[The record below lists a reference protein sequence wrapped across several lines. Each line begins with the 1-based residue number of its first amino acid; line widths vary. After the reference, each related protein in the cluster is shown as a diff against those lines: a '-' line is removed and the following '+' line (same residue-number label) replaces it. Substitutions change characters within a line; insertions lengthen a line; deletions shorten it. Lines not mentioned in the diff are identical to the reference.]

1 MDQPLE
7 ENILASFLRMADQMG
22 TGWMPTFPEV
32 TGDSRRMNS
41 NHGIPAFADALA
53 KGLKVDAKAA
63 FEAGKKALTEKTLV
77 PWSGNP
83 AGEIDGFYWEHGYIP
98 ALRDGEVE
106 TDPNVGWEN
115 RQPVAV
121 SLGTAYDSW
130 ALSKLAEAAGNK
142 EDAEYF
148 REWSKNYTLLF
159 NPETL
164 FFHPKDK
171 EGNFIPD
178 LDYNFPGGMGA
189 REYYDENNAWVYRW
203 DVQHDIPGLVVLMGG
218 PERFCMELDRMFATP
233 LGRSKYS
240 FYAKLPDHTGNV
252 GQFSMANEPSLHI
265 PYLYNY
271 AGAPW
276 KTQKRVRQM
285 LDTWFRDDLMGVP
298 GDEDGGGMTSFV
310 VFSSLG
316 LYPVTPGEP
325 VYTIGSP
332 DGSFT
337 AGSWLEV
344 YRGLWLNGAAITT
357 GDEFSVGDELTI
369 EGSLMNYK
377 GTPETKEKTAIV
389 VAFKKSLISV
399 DALDFDKLPCID
411 TTFNLVVTAKES
423 PLLVTCDADW
433 LQITDVN
440 KDGSYKLHADEN
452 TRTAERKAAIT
463 IKGPTALKT
472 IEITQAGTPA
482 TGMSV
487 TEIIAAA
494 DKDKVQTLPS
504 TVVVALTTRGAVLSD
519 GENYIYAYGDKAAA
533 LKVGDGVKLSAT
545 KTTYY
550 GVPELTFSDTDE
562 VFVDSEGNA
571 VVHPEATDITAKAAE
586 YSSAVAEYVKLS
598 GVLKVSGNYYNME
611 IDGIDPEVLQ
621 GSINYPVDALDA
633 KSFDGKKITVTGYFN
648 GTNVNKNTGVKY
660 VNVIATKIA
669 EFVDNPKGTLKN
681 PYEATELAELLK
693 SGTVPEGNVYA
704 RGIINKIDNV
714 STQYGNAQ
722 YWLSTDGSAADL
734 EVYRGFYYGGE
745 KFTEETAE
753 AIKVGDEVVVYGKVK
768 VYGETPEFD
777 ANNYLVTINGKAA
790 PSGSGTAEDP
800 YNITKLAD
808 LLLSG
813 ETVEGEVYA
822 KGIISQIDNV
832 SIQYGNAQYWLS
844 DDGSKKY
851 QLEVYRGLWFGGA
864 KFTSEDQIALGDEVV
879 VCGKVK
885 VYNGTPEFDANNKII
900 SLNGKTE

>member
-1 MDQPLE
+1 MKAKYIFTSLIAALGLLMTACVEEADHFLDEVQVSSSYVTFSAGGGSVPVELTATGSWTVSNLPSWVTVSPSTGGAGKTTVTFTAPAADDTREATATIECGGKTQNINLLQVTQKSEPVTMTVKQALEVIAPL
-7 ENILASFLRMADQMG
+7 ADQEVAGG
-22 TGWMPTFPEV
+22 TYRV
-32 TGDSRRMNS
+32 K
-41 NHGIPAFADALA
+41 GIVC
-53 KGLKVDAKAA
+53 K
-63 FEAGKKALTEKTLV
+63 
-77 PWSGNP
+77 
-83 AGEIDGFYWEHGYIP
+83 ID
-98 ALRDGEVE
+98 D
-106 TDPNVGWEN
+106 
-115 RQPVAV
+115 
-121 SLGTAYDSW
+121 
-130 ALSKLAEAAGNK
+130 LSKQYGN
-142 EDAEYF
+142 A
-148 REWSKNYTLLF
+148 T
-159 NPETL
+159 
-164 FFHPKDK
+164 
-171 EGNFIPD
+171 
-178 LDYNFPGGMGA
+178 
-189 REYYDENNAWVYRW
+189 YYLSD
-203 DVQHDIPGLVVLMGG
+203 
-218 PERFCMELDRMFATP
+218 
-233 LGRSKYS
+233 
-240 FYAKLPDHTGNV
+240 
-252 GQFSMANEPSLHI
+252 
-265 PYLYNY
+265 
-271 AGAPW
+271 
-276 KTQKRVRQM
+276 
-285 LDTWFRDDLMGVP
+285 
-298 GDEDGGGMTSFV
+298 
-310 VFSSLG
+310 
-316 LYPVTPGEP
+316 
-325 VYTIGSP
+325 

-519 GENYIYAYGDKAAA
+519 GENCIYAYGDKAAA